1 MYSDYFNAK
10 VEVAVLKQEQDCE
23 VPQTEN
29 LKLDI
34 QENLLATINFH
45 SALYT

>member
-1 MYSDYFNAK
+1 MYSDHFNAK

-34 QENLLATINFH
+34 QEN
-45 SALYT
+45 YTFIGYNQFS